1 MSQPFDLSQFP
12 DLPSQ
17 VMKAFAAQSAALD
30 AARFEASVERA
41 ARLHEQAVGVEKDAF
56 ITELTA
62 LVEKLEGQVGQYRHA
77 KFGPKSEKLDP
88 AQLEL
93 ALEDLEAAIAETQ
106 EQIAAVEEKIAASET
121 DPEKKA
127 PRKKRKA
134 RALPEHL
141 TRVERVIEP
150 DSIVCP
156 CGCGDMVRIGEDRV
170 DRLDYIPAR
179 YQVIVTIRPK
189 YACPKGRT
197 GVVQAKA
204 PAHLLESSWPTEA
217 LLAQIAVSKYSEHMP
232 LNRQAVVMARLGV
245 PIDRSVLADW
255 MGRTGALIAPV
266 VDHMAVALKQGSTRL
281 YVDETTAPVLDP
293 GRGKTKTGYLW
304 AVLRDDRGWGGTA
317 PPGVVFHY
325 RPGRK
330 GEYADE
336 ILADFNGT
344 IQVDAYGAYTHLA
357 TPKRTGGDP
366 LRLAFCW
373 AHGRR
378 KLIKAKPKKGSP
390 IVDEA
395 LVRIAALYKV
405 EDAIRGSAPDHR
417 RAVRQQ
423 VSRPLVDQF
432 FAWLAAQAARVSRK
446 SELGEAMAY
455 MLRREEG
462 FRLFLEDGRVD
473 IDSNLVEN
481 AIRSPAMNR
490 RNALFAGHDEGGRSW
505 ARFAS
510 LIGSCKMNGV
520 EPHAYLRDLFTKLAH
535 GHLDKDIDT
544 LMPWAC
550 AAATIPSKSA
560 HPGVPS
566 ELIPSA
572 HEGKERQPR
581 APKPA
586 RKRNPNGARTA
597 LTVYPCASSV
607 LYGSGMA
614 KAASPRK
621 NRIR

>member
-12 DLPSQ
+12 DLPPE
-17 VMKAFAAQSAALD
+17 VMKAFAAQSAALE

-41 ARLHEQAVGVEKDAF
+41 ARQHEQAVVAEKDAF
-56 ITELTA
+56 ITELKQ
-62 LVEKLEGQVGQYRHA
+62 LIEKLEGQVGQYRHT

-93 ALEDLEAAIAETQ
+93 ALEDLETAIAETQ
-106 EQIAAVEEKIAASET
+106 AQIAAVEEKIAASAS
-121 DPEKKA
+121 DPEKAA
-127 PRKKRKA
+127 PRAPRKA

-141 TRVERVIEP
+141 PRVERVIEP
-150 DSIVCP
+150 ESIVCP
-156 CGCGDMVRIGEDRV
+156 CGCGDMVRIGEDRTE
-170 DRLDYIPAR
+170 RLDFIPAR

-204 PAHLLESSWPTEA
+204 PAHLLEGSWPTEA
-217 LLAQIAVSKYSEHMP
+217 LLAQIAVSKHSEHMP

-266 VDHMAVALKQGSTRL
+266 VDHMAVLLKQGTTRL

-304 AVLRDDRGWGGTA
+304 AVLRDDRGWNGPA

-330 GEYADE
+330 GEYAAE
-336 ILADFNGT
+336 ILDGFNGT
-344 IQVDAYGAYTHLA
+344 IQVDAYGGYTHLA
-357 TPKRTGGDP
+357 TPKRTGGKP
-366 LRLAFCW
+366 LQLAFCW

-378 KLIKAKPKKGSP
+378 KLITAKPKKGSP

-395 LVRIAALYKV
+395 LLRIAALYKV
-405 EDAIRGSAPDHR
+405 EDAIRGAEPNRR
-417 RAVRQQ
+417 RAVRQEL
-423 VSRPLVDQF
+423 SRPLVNEF
-432 FAWLAAQAARVSRK
+432 FVWLAAQAARVSRK
-446 SELGEAMAY
+446 SDLGVAMAY
-455 MLRREEG
+455 MLKRQDG
-462 FRLFLEDGRVD
+462 FRLFLDDGRVD

-490 RNALFAGHDEGGRSW
+490 RNALFAGHDEGGRNW

-510 LIGSCKMNGV
+510 LIGTCKMNGV
-520 EPHAYLRDLFTKLAH
+520 EPYAYLRDLFTKLAN
-535 GHLDKDIDT
+535 GHLARDINA
-544 LMPWAC
+544 LMPWTQA
-550 AAATIPSKSA
+550 
-560 HPGVPS
+560 
-566 ELIPSA
+566 
-572 HEGKERQPR
+572 Q
-581 APKPA
+581 
-586 RKRNPNGARTA
+586 TA
-597 LTVYPCASSV
+597 IA
-607 LYGSGMA
+607 
-614 KAASPRK
+614 
-621 NRIR
+621 